1 MAYKIYFDVNALLDL
16 TLLRNNHNDIETV
29 IKEVEK
35 GTLRGFVCGATIHT
49 ISYFLIKKYNI
60 DKTKQILLNL
70 LSFISIVD
78 LPKEDIQ
85 KALFMNLKDIEDAIQ
100 VQTALTYKMDYFLTS
115 DKQLIK
121 VSSET
126 MPILNASSFLK
137 RISDN

>member
-121 VSSET
+121 SSSET

-137 RISDN
+137 RISAN

>member
-100 VQTALTYKMDYFLTS
+100 VQTALTYNMDYFLTS

-137 RISDN
+137 RISEN

>member
-16 TLLRNNHNDIETV
+16 TLLRNNHNDIEMV

-137 RISDN
+137 RISAN

>member
-121 VSSET
+121 ASSET

-137 RISDN
+137 RISEN

>member
-29 IKEVEK
+29 IKEVGK

-121 VSSET
+121 ASSET

-137 RISDN
+137 RISAN

>member
-60 DKTKQILLNL
+60 EKTKQILLNL

-121 VSSET
+121 ASSET

-137 RISDN
+137 RISAN

>member
-70 LSFISIVD
+70 LSFVSIVD

-121 VSSET
+121 ASSET

-137 RISDN
+137 RISAN

>member
-70 LSFISIVD
+70 LSFISIK
-78 LPKEDIQ
+78 LLLLLL
-85 KALFMNLKDIEDAIQ
+85 LFL
-100 VQTALTYKMDYFLTS
+100 V
-115 DKQLIK
+115 
-121 VSSET
+121 
-126 MPILNASSFLK
+126 
-137 RISDN
+137 R

>member
-16 TLLRNNHNDIETV
+16 TLLRNNHNDIEIV

-121 VSSET
+121 ASSET

-137 RISDN
+137 RISAN

>member
-121 VSSET
+121 ASSET

-137 RISDN
+137 RISTI

>member
-1 MAYKIYFDVNALLDL
+1 
-16 TLLRNNHNDIETV
+16 
-29 IKEVEK
+29 VEK

-121 VSSET
+121 ASSET

-137 RISDN
+137 RISEN

>member
-16 TLLRNNHNDIETV
+16 TLLRNNHNDIEIV

-121 VSSET
+121 ASSET

-137 RISDN
+137 RISAI

>member
-100 VQTALTYKMDYFLTS
+100 VQTALTYNMDYFLTS

-121 VSSET
+121 ASSET

-137 RISDN
+137 RISEN

>member
-1 MAYKIYFDVNALLDL
+1 MAFKIYFDVNALLDL

-121 VSSET
+121 ASSET

-137 RISDN
+137 RISAN

>member
-137 RISDN
+137 RISEN

>member
-121 VSSET
+121 ASSET
-126 MPILNASSFLK
+126 MPILNASFFLK
-137 RISDN
+137 RISAY

>member
-137 RISDN
+137 RISAN

>member
-85 KALFMNLKDIEDAIQ
+85 KALFMNLRDIEDAIQ

-121 VSSET
+121 ASSET

-137 RISDN
+137 RISAN

>member
-78 LPKEDIQ
+78 LSKEDIQ

-121 VSSET
+121 ASSET

-137 RISDN
+137 RISAN

>member
-85 KALFMNLKDIEDAIQ
+85 KALFMNFKDIEDAIQ

-121 VSSET
+121 ASSET

-137 RISDN
+137 RISAN

>member
-70 LSFISIVD
+70 LSFVSIVD
-78 LPKEDIQ
+78 PPKEDIQ
-85 KALFMNLKDIEDAIQ
+85 KAMYSSFNDIEDAIQ
-100 VQTALTYKMDYFLTS
+100 VQTALTFKMDYFLTS
-115 DKQLIK
+115 DKKLIK
-121 VSSET
+121 ASTET
-126 MPILNASSFLK
+126 LPILNANEFLK
-137 RISDN
+137 RFSLI

>member
-126 MPILNASSFLK
+126 MPILNASSLLK
-137 RISDN
+137 RISAN

>member
-49 ISYFLIKKYNI
+49 ISYFLIKRFNI

-85 KALFMNLKDIEDAIQ
+85 KALFMNFKDIEDAIQ

-121 VSSET
+121 ASSET

-137 RISDN
+137 RISAN

>member
-121 VSSET
+121 ASSET

-137 RISDN
+137 RISAN